1 MNQGVPRDVQ
11 NGSPNAENYPLL
23 SFHSVSYTA
32 LFSGRFRSRALSPNW
47 NRLKERVG
55 AFKRLHQ
62 FSRAHRQC
70 EQASGCGVLNAL
82 VISGFTESPCGYA
95 CIGPKEETNQQ
106 WIADKLLTRGTA
118 SPASKPGCMAI
129 CSASWRCPSGTW
141 EYRRSPRP
149 EGRGLS
155 HEQDRIPYAV

>member
-11 NGSPNAENYPLL
+11 NRSPNAENYPLL
-23 SFHSVSYTA
+23 SFPSVSYTA
-32 LFSGRFRSRALSPNW
+32 LFSGRCRLSPNW

-70 EQASGCGVLNAL
+70 EQASGCGILNAL
-82 VISGFTESPCGYA
+82 VISGFTESPCGLPVLA
-95 CIGPKEETNQQ
+95 LRKRPKQQ

-118 SPASKPGCMAI
+118 CPRLPASKPGCMAI

-141 EYRRSPRP
+141 EY
-149 EGRGLS
+149 
-155 HEQDRIPYAV
+155 